1 LIDYH
6 LDSRIIEKLFNRSLC
21 GATKQQG
28 FQMPKL
34 FSRFIPLQV
43 CTGTK
48 NKEESHFRASLDHQG
63 ASNTFI
69 MALRAE
75 GGDPLFVKS

>member
-1 LIDYH
+1 MDYQSG
-6 LDSRIIEKLFNRSLC
+6 SRIIDKLFNRCLYES
-21 GATKQQG
+21 TEEQR
-28 FQMPKL
+28 FQTLKL
-34 FSRFIPLQV
+34 LHRFIPLQV
-43 CTGTK
+43 CTGRK

-63 ASNTFI
+63 ASITFI

>member
-1 LIDYH
+1 MSKGLQSI
-6 LDSRIIEKLFNRSLC
+6 KLLH
-21 GATKQQG
+21 
-28 FQMPKL
+28 
-34 FSRFIPLQV
+34 RFIPLQV

-69 MALRAE
+69 MALRGE
-75 GGDPLFVKS
+75 GGNPLFVKN

>member
-1 LIDYH
+1 MSKGLQSI
-6 LDSRIIEKLFNRSLC
+6 KLFN
-21 GATKQQG
+21 
-28 FQMPKL
+28 FI
-34 FSRFIPLQV
+34 IPLQV

-75 GGDPLFVKS
+75 GSDPLFVKS